1 MKPWIFALLI
11 MSPSV
16 LAAQLGRVVVDSG
29 SVLEFPQKN
38 AKVISRLKKGSL
50 YPVSNLP
57 TEGFYKI
64 RLNQLETGWISG
76 NEVLV
81 GVTAPDGS
89 KEGSKE
95 SSSESAKLLDSAESK
110 PSSEPAEAFSGDSV
124 RVQVG
129 VGLHRLSYGGLSD
142 YLQGTSDLNFGQ
154 NYTFEFQ
161 KRMAKLLFL
170 ALRVELME
178 AESGDQALSDTTTQH
193 LKQFGLPV
201 QLGMIFTPIYT
212 RKFRVGLGLYAGA
225 SVKTSTSVE
234 QVVSLVSNTVT
245 YNSID
250 PVGTLAF
257 QATYGFGK
265 AFGVF
270 GEFSY
275 QYQKTGTLDA
285 TTKVGTIP
293 AFSLNYSGYFLKS
306 GIEVRF

>member
-1 MKPWIFALLI
+1 

-16 LAAQLGRVVVDSG
+16 FAAQLGRVVVDSG

-38 AKVISRLKKGSL
+38 AKVISRIKKGAL
-50 YPVSNLP
+50 YPVSNLS

-76 NEVLV
+76 NEILV

-89 KEGSKE
+89 SPEKSVDSSKM
-95 SSSESAKLLDSAESK
+95 LDSEVSK
-110 PSSEPAEAFSGDSV
+110 PPVETGEVFSGDSV
-124 RVQVG
+124 RVQLSL
-129 VGLHRLSYGGLSD
+129 GLHKLSYGGISN

-154 NYTFEFQ
+154 NYTLEFQ
-161 KRMAKLLFL
+161 KRWAKLLFW

-178 AESGDQALSDTTTQH
+178 ADSGDQALSDTTTQH
-193 LKQFGLPV
+193 IKQFGLPV
-201 QLGMIFTPIYT
+201 QLGLIFTPIYT
-212 RKFRVGLGLYAGA
+212 RKFRVGLAVYAGA
-225 SVKTSTSVE
+225 SVKTYTSVE
-234 QVVSLVSNTVT
+234 QVVSLESNTVT

-250 PVGTLAF
+250 PVGTVSL

-265 AFGVF
+265 AFGIF

-285 TTKVGTIP
+285 TTKVGSIP
-293 AFSLNYSGYFLKS
+293 SFSLNYSGYFLKS
-306 GIEVRF
+306 GIEFRF